1 MSTND
6 GNTTGASASGVSASG
21 VDVAEQPL
29 LDIRDLSVSYHR
41 RGKGTPAIRD
51 VSLDIRP
58 GETVAL
64 VGESGSGKSTL
75 GRAVLG
81 LTAVTQGTILFDGED
96 ITRAGGARRKEL
108 SKSVQAVFQD
118 PNGSLNPALTV
129 GQTLAEPLRVHS
141 RDERAVVLKRVRE
154 VLALVGLPAE
164 AADRYPRQFSG
175 GQRQRI
181 AIARALVMAPK
192 LIVCDEPVS
201 ALDLSVQAQVL
212 NLFSDLQ
219 RETGV
224 SYLFI
229 SHDLAVVRH
238 LAQRIVVLYRGDVVE
253 SGTTEEVYADAQHP
267 YTRKLLAAAGVEGAP
282 ATSAR

>member
-1 MSTND
+1 MST
-6 GNTTGASASGVSASG
+6 T
-21 VDVAEQPL
+21 ERPL

-41 RGKGTPAIRD
+41 GGKGTPAIRD

-81 LTAVTQGTILFDGED
+81 LTAVTRGTILFDGQD
-96 ITRAGGARRKEL
+96 ITHARGGRRREL

-129 GQTLAEPLRVHS
+129 GQTLAEPLLVHA
-141 RDERAVVLKRVRE
+141 RDERAVVLERVRE
-154 VLALVGLPAE
+154 VLALVGLPTE

-181 AIARALVMAPK
+181 AIARALVMSPK

-201 ALDLSVQAQVL
+201 ALDLSVQAQIL

-253 SGTTEEVYADAQHP
+253 QGTTEDVYADARHP
-267 YTRKLLAAAGVEGAP
+267 YTRRLLAAAGVAGAP
-282 ATSAR
+282 APSAH

>member
-1 MSTND
+1 M
-6 GNTTGASASGVSASG
+6 G
-21 VDVAEQPL
+21 DVLAVEQDRALRDRRQAE
-29 LDIRDLSVSYHR
+29 H
-41 RGKGTPAIRD
+41 GTAQ
-51 VSLDIRP
+51 
-58 GETVAL
+58 
-64 VGESGSGKSTL
+64 
-75 GRAVLG
+75 G
-81 LTAVTQGTILFDGED
+81 L
-96 ITRAGGARRKEL
+96 
-108 SKSVQAVFQD
+108 QD

-129 GQTLAEPLRVHS
+129 GQTLAEPLLVHA
-141 RDERAVVLKRVRE
+141 RDERAVVLERVRE
-154 VLALVGLPAE
+154 VLALVGLPPE

-181 AIARALVMAPK
+181 AIARALVMSPK

-201 ALDLSVQAQVL
+201 ALDLSVQAQIL

-253 SGTTEEVYADAQHP
+253 QGTTESVYADAQHP
-267 YTRKLLAAAGVEGAP
+267 YTRRLVEAAGVAD
-282 ATSAR
+282 ASAH

>member
-1 MSTND
+1 MSTKAAD
-6 GNTTGASASGVSASG
+6 SAGVSAT
-21 VDVAEQPL
+21 DQPL
-29 LDIRDLSVSYHR
+29 LDIRGLSVSYHR

-51 VSLDIRP
+51 VCLDIRP

-81 LTAVTQGTILFDGED
+81 LTAVTQGTIRFDGED
-96 ITRAGGARRKEL
+96 ITHAAGARRREL

-129 GQTLAEPLRVHS
+129 GQTLAEPLLVHS
-141 RDERAVVLKRVRE
+141 RDERSVVQQRVRE
-154 VLALVGLPAE
+154 VLELVGLPAE

-212 NLFSDLQ
+212 NLFTGLQ

-253 SGTTEEVYADAQHP
+253 HGTTDEVYADAQHP
-267 YTRKLLAAAGVEGAP
+267 YTRKLLAAAGVQTAAP
-282 ATSAR
+282 ATP

>member
-1 MSTND
+1 MSTN
-6 GNTTGASASGVSASG
+6 GVSASG
-21 VDVAEQPL
+21 GSPAGQPL
-29 LDIRDLSVSYHR
+29 LDIRGLSVSYHR
-41 RGKGTPAIRD
+41 RGKGAAAIRD
-51 VSLDIRP
+51 VSLDVRP

-81 LTAVTQGTILFDGED
+81 LTAATQGTIRFDGQD
-96 ITRAGGARRKEL
+96 ITHAGGARRREL
-108 SKSVQAVFQD
+108 SKSIQAVFQD

-129 GQTLAEPLRVHS
+129 GQTLAEPLLVHA
-141 RDERAVVLKRVRE
+141 RDERSVVLERVRE

-164 AADRYPRQFSG
+164 AAERYPRQFSG

-181 AIARALVMAPK
+181 AIARALVMSPK

-212 NLFSDLQ
+212 NLFSELQ

-253 SGTTEEVYADAQHP
+253 KGTTEEVYADPEHP
-267 YTRKLLAAAGVEGAP
+267 YTRKLLAAAGVDGSPAP
-282 ATSAR
+282 SAR